1 MVQCGESLHEHLV
14 APGEMLVA
22 EDLMT
27 LTIGEEITVGRA
39 DGGGSDIF
47 TESNVVEE

>member
-1 MVQCGESLHEHLV
+1 MTDYD
-14 APGEMLVA
+14 GEMLVA

-39 DGGGSDIF
+39 EGRGTDIF
-47 TESNVVEE
+47 TEADVVSQ